1 MKVKS
6 LKMKSYRG
14 IGDLE
19 IYFDADEPIVL
30 VGINGSGKTSILE
43 CISLLLA
50 SFINRINGKD
60 DSVKNIFNKQDITVV
75 REVAELRNEITLSH
89 SIEGARLNENDI
101 EDLTT
106 FSGNLFISDP
116 EFYSFN
122 ELENLTLISLRIN
135 NQLRTNSKFNLPIMV
150 FYPIQRSFS
159 TNYSDNNIPRKI
171 GAKQQLEAYEDA
183 MLGNGVNFSSFF
195 NWFRNR
201 EDIENEQRLSGNL
214 EDKDPQLEAVRNAI
228 AELLPNFRELR
239 IRRLPP
245 RMTVIKQ
252 GRELNIGQLSDGE
265 KCLLAMIGDL
275 ARRLAIANPGLS
287 NPLHGTGIVLI
298 DEIELHLHPQ
308 WQRGIIPSLTRVFPN
323 CQFIVTTHSP
333 QLISDIKP
341 SGIYIL
347 EATESG
353 ISVRHPEISFG
364 RDSNQILEE
373 LMGVSERPM
382 SIKNDLRRLFHLIEA
397 GDLTEAKHLQKHLEN
412 LIGDDEPEF
421 TKADMLTRRKEILG
435 R

>member
-1 MKVKS
+1 
-6 LKMKSYRG
+6 
-14 IGDLE
+14 
-19 IYFDADEPIVL
+19 
-30 VGINGSGKTSILE
+30 
-43 CISLLLA
+43 
-50 SFINRINGKD
+50 
-60 DSVKNIFNKQDITVV
+60 
-75 REVAELRNEITLSH
+75 
-89 SIEGARLNENDI
+89 
-101 EDLTT
+101 
-106 FSGNLFISDP
+106 
-116 EFYSFN
+116 
-122 ELENLTLISLRIN
+122 
-135 NQLRTNSKFNLPIMV
+135 MV

-353 ISVRHPEISFG
+353 ISVRHPEIYFG

>member
-195 NWFRNR
+195 N
-201 EDIENEQRLSGNL
+201 
-214 EDKDPQLEAVRNAI
+214 
-228 AELLPNFRELR
+228 
-239 IRRLPP
+239 
-245 RMTVIKQ
+245 
-252 GRELNIGQLSDGE
+252 
-265 KCLLAMIGDL
+265 
-275 ARRLAIANPGLS
+275 
-287 NPLHGTGIVLI
+287 
-298 DEIELHLHPQ
+298 
-308 WQRGIIPSLTRVFPN
+308 
-323 CQFIVTTHSP
+323 
-333 QLISDIKP
+333 
-341 SGIYIL
+341 
-347 EATESG
+347 
-353 ISVRHPEISFG
+353 
-364 RDSNQILEE
+364 
-373 LMGVSERPM
+373 
-382 SIKNDLRRLFHLIEA
+382 
-397 GDLTEAKHLQKHLEN
+397 
-412 LIGDDEPEF
+412 
-421 TKADMLTRRKEILG
+421 
-435 R
+435 